1 MRWWYLP
8 SGTSS
13 VISTLGAF
21 SRYCVLVVYAAVVHR
36 NFPFGLQ
43 AMLKPSFVFDGRNI
57 LPHKALSQIGFEVH
71 KIGSPGP
78 LQS

>member
-1 MRWWYLP
+1 M
-8 SGTSS
+8 
-13 VISTLGAF
+13 
-21 SRYCVLVVYAAVVHR
+21 VLTEWDEFRDLDFARIFKVLCPRCLRRCSAPQP
-36 NFPFGLQ
+36 FPVGLQ

-71 KIGSPGP
+71 KIGSAGP